1 MDNQFNW
8 KSFVYNINSKA
19 IVPVI
24 GNDLSIIQ
32 LTKECIADFENHEI
46 LFKLSTEKGDDVQI
60 NLYKYLAVR
69 LWDIFEKGPMTIS
82 ATVNNVALHL
92 MNIDIPEND
101 IILAIRNEIS
111 ILSPDEIILEPY
123 KRLIRI
129 KGFESFV
136 TVNYD
141 NFLERAFEAEGRH
154 VNKSLNFSIPFPALN
169 PNDRKDPALPKIYNL
184 MGNVEGYNFAITD
197 EQSLEYLY
205 MLQNGIDSIAKE
217 LFDSISRKNILLVGS
232 SFPDWF
238 MRFFIRIIS
247 NERFKNSV
255 KAKYVA
261 CDYTHHDNELKNFLE
276 NNATKV
282 IPIDADLARS
292 SSEGNKFYTNS
303 IEFIDQMYEQCNKS
317 NETKKSET
325 HYKETVFISYSWTDK
340 SLAERIKNEF
350 EKNGLNVFFDDDQ
363 LKTGDRYNQV
373 IKKYLKECDY
383 FVALI
388 SQNAISDQSRY
399 VYDKEW
405 KFAIFFDDERRYIRP
420 YIIDETLP
428 TDSRIPEEIR
438 NLNIE
443 KILNFDDLG
452 KVVRKFI
459 LENNLTPISD

>member
-1 MDNQFNW
+1 
-8 KSFVYNINSKA
+8 
-19 IVPVI
+19 
-24 GNDLSIIQ
+24 
-32 LTKECIADFENHEI
+32 
-46 LFKLSTEKGDDVQI
+46 
-60 NLYKYLAVR
+60 
-69 LWDIFEKGPMTIS
+69 
-82 ATVNNVALHL
+82 
-92 MNIDIPEND
+92 
-101 IILAIRNEIS
+101 
-111 ILSPDEIILEPY
+111 
-123 KRLIRI
+123 
-129 KGFESFV
+129 
-136 TVNYD
+136 
-141 NFLERAFEAEGRH
+141 
-154 VNKSLNFSIPFPALN
+154 
-169 PNDRKDPALPKIYNL
+169 

-205 MLQNGIDSIAKE
+205 MLQNGIDSVAKE

-261 CDYTHHDNELKNFLE
+261 CDHTHHDNELKNFLE

-282 IPIDADLARS
+282 IPIDADLARTS
-292 SSEGNKFYTNS
+292 PEGSKFYKNS
-303 IEFIDQMYEQCNKS
+303 IEFIDQMYEQCSKS
-317 NETKKSET
+317 NEIKKSET

-350 EKNGLNVFFDDDQ
+350 EKNGLNVFFDDDE

-443 KILNFDDLG
+443 KIQNFDDLG

-459 LENNLTPISD
+459 QENNLTPISD